1 MGDRSENE
9 RSSGRLESG
18 YGSGHPESGNGSE
31 LGNGRLENG
40 YGSELR
46 NGRGEN
52 GYGSESGSGSTV
64 SVYRNEPSQEHVEN
78 GGGSQEEVGTA
89 GGKNGRMKEW
99 LFFAL
104 EAAVLLCGLL
114 PFVSA
119 GAVAERVM
127 LLVFAPF
134 VMLLGLG
141 MNRLSGLYGARSA
154 VIGAFLVMFIAAVS
168 MLTLLDRS
176 GFLVWETALGFIFVI
191 RAGFWLEGSQ
201 RASERLR
208 GFFLWECFAVPVLI
222 FVGFGHTADQPLL
235 AAAAVLYLLIR
246 GFSLIYAQRLDGA
259 YGMPGLRGIL
269 LLLGIVLALLALLLV
284 FPGAMLAFATVG
296 AGVFMLLEWLGV
308 DITFTMSP
316 LEQKIAE
323 NPAGQAPPDPKDL
336 EALAESAHIPGVVW
350 LGLAIVVVLLLAAMY
365 RYRSRVKP
373 PEVMANPAIRLVRMK
388 EPTPQRLRYVPAATG
403 IRQVYQTL
411 LRGMEEQGWPA
422 QPAETPREYAARLE
436 KAHPAVRQER
446 DALGDLVRQYG
457 EARYGVEPPGRS
469 GAAGADGGPPERA
482 SRLVA
487 RLVSAVKPGGRGGK
501 GKG

>member
-1 MGDRSENE
+1 MADRNGSE
-9 RSSGRLESG
+9 RSSGRGVNGNNEL
-18 YGSGHPESGNGSE
+18 GSGRSGSDY
-31 LGNGRLENG
+31 GN
-40 YGSELR
+40 ELR
-46 NGRGEN
+46 SGRGEN
-52 GYGSESGSGSTV
+52 GKESGSESGNIVRG
-64 SVYRNEPSQEHVEN
+64 YGNELSREHMEN
-78 GGGSQEEVGTA
+78 GGGNQTEFGATEVL
-89 GGKNGRMKEW
+89 NGSSGSRMKGW

-114 PFVSA
+114 PFVPA

-134 VMLLGLG
+134 VVLLGLG
-141 MNRLSGLYGARSA
+141 MNRLAGLYGARSA
-154 VIGAFLVMFIAAVS
+154 VIGGFLVMFVATVS
-168 MLTLLDRS
+168 MLTLLGRS
-176 GFLVWETALGFIFVI
+176 GFLVWETALGFVFVI

-284 FPGAMLAFATVG
+284 FPGAMLAFAAVG

-308 DITFTMSP
+308 DITFT
-316 LEQKIAE
+316 LRTLDQKILPMPAE
-323 NPAGQAPPDPKDL
+323 QGTPDAKDL
-336 EALAESAHIPGVVW
+336 EALGQSAHIPGVVW
-350 LGLAIVVVLLLAAMY
+350 LGLAIVVVLLLVAAMY
-365 RYRSRVKP
+365 RYRSREKR

-388 EPTPQRLRYVPAATG
+388 EPAPQRLRYVPAAMG
-403 IRQVYQTL
+403 IRQVYQAL
-411 LRGMEEQGWPA
+411 LRGMEEKGWPA

-436 KAHPAVRQER
+436 KAHPAIRQER
-446 DALGDLVRQYG
+446 DALGELVRQYG

-469 GAAGADGGPPERA
+469 GAAGAGGGPPERA

-501 GKG
+501 GKD

>member
-1 MGDRSENE
+1 MADRNGSEGD
-9 RSSGRLESG
+9 SGRRESG
-18 YGSGHPESGNGSE
+18 YG
-31 LGNGRLENG
+31 
-40 YGSELR
+40 GSELR
-46 NGRGEN
+46 SGRGES
-52 GYGSESGSGSTV
+52 GKGSGAESGSIV
-64 SVYRNEPSQEHVEN
+64 SGYGNDPNQEHMEN
-78 GGGSQEEVGTA
+78 GGGNQAEIGAA
-89 GGKNGRMKEW
+89 GGLNGSRMKGW

-114 PFVSA
+114 PFVPV
-119 GAVAERVM
+119 GAVAERIM
-127 LLVFAPF
+127 LLLFAPF
-134 VMLLGLG
+134 VLLLGVG
-141 MNRLSGLYGARSA
+141 MNGLAGLYGTRSA
-154 VIGAFLVMFIAAVS
+154 VIGGFLVMFIAAVS

-259 YGMPGLRGIL
+259 YGMPGLKGIL

-284 FPGAMLAFATVG
+284 FPGAMLAFAAVG

-323 NPAGQAPPDPKDL
+323 NPTGQAPPDPKDL

-350 LGLAIVVVLLLAAMY
+350 LGLAIVVVLLLVAAMY
-365 RYRSRVKP
+365 RYRSREKP

-388 EPTPQRLRYVPAATG
+388 EPAPQRLRYMPEATG

-411 LRGMEEQGWPA
+411 LRGMEEKGWPA

-436 KAHPAVRQER
+436 KAHPAVTQER
-446 DALGDLVRQYG
+446 DALGELVRQYG
-457 EARYGVEPPGRS
+457 AARNGVGPPGRS
-469 GAAGADGGPPERA
+469 GAAGAGGGPLERA

-501 GKG
+501 GQA